1 MEKKYTEEDLIR
13 AFEEGGWRHD
23 WEQRCDMEVPA
34 PNTIEELIKSIEE
47 SRILITYL
55 SDSEMMLQTD
65 PISFSSVND
74 LLDYI
79 CIKHQTSI
87 YDEDEIEGIFAVS
100 INENNS
106 MKATTSIKLLSD
118 IINES
123 KIQNTLKENKSICVM
138 EFENS
143 KALGEYIPI
152 YFDKAIKYTGE

>member
-1 MEKKYTEEDLIR
+1 MEKKYTEEDLRR
-13 AFEEGGWRHD
+13 AFEEGAWRYD
-23 WEQRCDMEVPA
+23 WEHRGDYEVEA

-143 KALGEYIPI
+143 KALGKYIPI
-152 YFDKAIKYTGE
+152 YFNKAIKYTGK